1 MKDSEVELESVG
13 DRIDRRFDQR
23 GLIIRQNNE

>member
-1 MKDSEVELESVG
+1 MKDSELELKSID
-13 DRIDRRFDQR
+13 DRSDKRSDKR